1 MVMQFILCHD
11 SCESKKKK
19 TEKKIKVI
27 LKKSEKINSY
37 YSNGL

>member
-11 SCESKKKK
+11 SCESKKKA
-19 TEKKIKVI
+19 EKIKVI